1 LVPRTPY
8 AGGVPQTP
16 TTFYTSYDL
25 DDPTGVDRAILQFV
39 ATGGAQATLKTRCLN
54 GPAVD
59 QVLAQ
64 EDAPT
69 SATLWLLQDN
79 LETVR
84 NVVDNAGSVINDIEY
99 DPYGNITSVT
109 NPSAG
114 GAATSLATDITYTG
128 QLYDPDTGLYYFRH
142 RWYDARTG
150 TFTTQDPKGFAAGD
164 ANLYRYVGNSPTNDV
179 DPSGLKVK
187 GVALNFQ
194 FTCALGGELSLYLL
208 SDDQG
213 RQALV
218 LGYSARAGL
227 QGDLSLAGVLSQG
240 DLPSFIK
247 GQAWD
252 VSAGLKG
259 GIGPSGGWNNRC
271 GWFGTFGLG
280 LGGGLSGGYG
290 SSRVIWK
297 NY

>member
-1 LVPRTPY
+1 MPRTPY

-179 DPSGLKVK
+179 DRVLPARLCELIGRSCYRCCPTPFWEGGRCVERRAGRFRQIWRGLRGGSPSGVA
-187 GVALNFQ
+187 GVN
-194 FTCALGGELSLYLL
+194 
-208 SDDQG
+208 
-213 RQALV
+213 
-218 LGYSARAGL
+218 SAREFPSRSGAG
-227 QGDLSLAGVLSQG
+227 
-240 DLPSFIK
+240 P
-247 GQAWD
+247 W
-252 VSAGLKG
+252 
-259 GIGPSGGWNNRC
+259 PC
-271 GWFGTFGLG
+271 PLG
-280 LGGGLSGGYG
+280 MA
-290 SSRVIWK
+290 
-297 NY
+297 